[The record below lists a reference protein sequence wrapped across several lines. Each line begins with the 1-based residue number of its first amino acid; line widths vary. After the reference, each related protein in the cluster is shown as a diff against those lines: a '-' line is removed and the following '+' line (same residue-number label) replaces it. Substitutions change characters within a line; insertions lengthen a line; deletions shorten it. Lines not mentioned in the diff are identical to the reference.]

1 MALTENDKLVYS
13 RHKFRAREHHPV
25 LRPPFRDAEHMD
37 TVLIE
42 NMWKVVQSE
51 DDLWIV
57 GDFAFGPKAKEAIY
71 IEGIFGQLPGA
82 RKHLI
87 VGNHDL
93 EPTLALPWDSVSQL
107 AEVRDGPYKQ
117 AHTLCHYPMI
127 TWNHARRQALHMFGH
142 VHNNWA
148 GSHNAIN
155 VGVDQWDFM
164 PVSFDQ
170 IARRARKL
178 PANAHW
184 TDVEHGT
191 VLGPVDG
198 QAAAITPAP
207 G

>member
-1 MALTENDKLVYS
+1 MANWYTADTHFGHENVIQFCG
-13 RHKFRAREHHPV
+13 R
-25 LRPPFRDAEHMD
+25 PFRNSGHMD

-42 NMWKVVQSE
+42 NLWKRVQPD

-57 GDFAFGPKAKEAIY
+57 GDFAFGPKAREDGY
-71 IEGIFGQLPGA
+71 VESIFGQLPGA

-87 VGNHDL
+87 IGNHDL
-93 EPTLALPWDSVSQL
+93 EPTLALPWDSISHL
-107 AEVRDGPYKQ
+107 AEVRDGPYNQ

-148 GSHNAIN
+148 GSRNAVN

-170 IARRARKL
+170 VAERAKAL
-178 PANAHW
+178 PPNAHW
-184 TDVEHGT
+184 SDVEHGAD
-191 VLGPVDG
+191 L
-198 QAAAITPAP
+198 A
-207 G
+207 